1 MLKHMHKQ
9 KTIFIVGPQL
19 TMPGANAIAFAKARA
34 ALERQGFVTSGQQHT
49 DGTALRDCDGVA
61 VLPGITPAEIAP
73 NVVLREARAHN
84 VQVKT
89 VFEWLES

>member
-1 MLKHMHKQ
+1 MHK
-9 KTIFIVGPQL
+9 KTIFIVGPRL
-19 TMPGANAIAFAKARA
+19 TMPEANAIAFAKARA
-34 ALERQGFVTSGQQHT
+34 ALERQGFATSGQQHT
-49 DGTALRDCDGVA
+49 DGIALRDCDGVA

>member
-1 MLKHMHKQ
+1 MRKQ

-19 TMPGANAIAFAKARA
+19 NLPAANAIAFAKARA
-34 ALERQGFVTSGQQHT
+34 ALERQGFVTSGQQHPK
-49 DGTALRDCDGVA
+49 DGIALRDCDGVA

>member
-1 MLKHMHKQ
+1 MPQHMRKQ

-19 TMPGANAIAFAKARA
+19 TMPEANSTAFAKARA
-34 ALERQGFVTSGQQHT
+34 ALERKGFATSGQQHT
-49 DGTALRDCDGVA
+49 GGTALRDCDGVA

-84 VQVKT
+84 LQVQT
-89 VFEWLES
+89 LFQWLES